1 MAEIT
6 APMTKP
12 RSGLGFVLFPKDA
25 FFASPALKKPARFPI
40 KAMLPW
46 TISVYARTRQLTPDS
61 AITKAQ
67 RSKNIILNARQHT
80 VHATSHSR
88 SLDFSG
94 RGGIGKIE
102 NFTLVDGF
110 PTNTP
115 TAAHVFVFRLRD
127 RKLVAQD
134 YSSAVNGQYCIKGLN
149 PGERYATVAFD
160 LNGQFIPVA
169 DTNIRPTV
177 D

>member
-12 RSGLGFVLFPKDA
+12 RSGLGFVIFPKNA

-46 TISVYARTRQLTPDS
+46 TISVYARTRQL
-61 AITKAQ
+61 IF
-67 RSKNIILNARQHT
+67 NARQHT
-80 VHATSHSR
+80 VYATSHSR

-110 PTNTP
+110 PTSTP

>member
-6 APMTKP
+6 VTMTKP
-12 RSGLGFVLFPKDA
+12 RSGLGFVLFPI
-25 FFASPALKKPARFPI
+25 R
-40 KAMLPW
+40 AMLPW
-46 TISVYARTRQLTPDS
+46 TISVYAQTRLLTF
-61 AITKAQ
+61 
-67 RSKNIILNARQHT
+67 NARQHT

-102 NFTLVDGF
+102 NFTLVEGF